1 MRPWTGEA
9 ESVAGDRRL
18 FTGQAQD
25 LIDDVKKLEDVGVS
39 HLSIMV
45 LSDRIEGTVENVKR
59 FADEVMAQV

>member
-1 MRPWTGEA
+1 MRPWPGAA